1 MSDMHI
7 FTLEKNISQSY
18 IIVVLGSHSPVH
30 RNPLSSA
37 SEDAWRGQRTCTT
50 TVEAVSYPCRWL
62 TAVPVTKA

>member
-37 SEDAWRGQRTCTT
+37 SEDA
-50 TVEAVSYPCRWL
+50 
-62 TAVPVTKA
+62 